1 MKSEHPFFSII
12 TVCFNSSRT
21 IRRTIQSVLEQSF
34 ADYEYLIIDG
44 GSTDGT
50 LQIIREYEPLFRGR
64 MHWTSE
70 KDNGIY
76 DAMNKGIRLAKGK
89 YHNMLNSD
97 DFLYHKDVLQKVSG
111 EISSNPGYG
120 IYYGI
125 EILRYTDGEEFMAAR
140 PHHTRLL
147 HGLMLRHQAAFIQ
160 DTVHRKYGYS
170 AKYKMVADQ
179 DFFIRAFKD
188 KVGFKPMDMITDVFS
203 LSGISHRRKYESEL
217 ESGRMLYDNKVISLK
232 EYIMIRLK
240 NLLKR

>member
-12 TVCFNSSRT
+12 TVCFNSAGT
-21 IRRTIQSVLEQSF
+21 IRRTIQSILEQSF
-34 ADYEYLIIDG
+34 EDYEYLVIDG

-50 LQIIREYEPLFRGR
+50 LQIIQEYEPLFQGK
-64 MHWTSE
+64 MHWISE

-76 DAMNKGIRLAKGK
+76 DAMNKGIGLAKGK

-97 DFLYHKDVLQKVSG
+97 DFLYHKDVLREVAD

-125 EILRYTDGEEFMAAR
+125 EILRYANGEEFMAAR
-140 PHHTRLL
+140 PHHSRLL
-147 HGLMLRHQAAFIQ
+147 HGSMIRHQAAFIQ

-179 DFFIRAFKD
+179 DFFIRVFRD
-188 KVGFKPMDMITDVFS
+188 KVSFKPMDIITDVF
-203 LSGISHRRKYESEL
+203 LLTGISHRRKHESEV
-217 ESGRMLYDNKVISLK
+217 ESGRMLYDNQVISLK
-232 EYIMIRLK
+232 KYIIIRLK
-240 NLLKR
+240 NLFKS